1 MPFDA
6 SLESVVP
13 VRRGAL
19 LTALS
24 LGLVVVLLDVSIVNV
39 ALDQIRGLMNDGVA
53 GLQWVVNGYTLA
65 FAGLLLSGGA
75 LGDRFGAKRL
85 YLVGFALFT
94 LASLGC
100 GLAPTGPVLIAAR
113 VAQGLGAAL
122 LVPCSL
128 TLLTH
133 AYHDPQE
140 RARAIGI
147 WGAVGSMAMVA
158 GPVVGGLLIA
168 LFGWRSIF
176 LVNLPIGLV
185 GLWLTQ
191 RFTTETEGR
200 HSRPLDIP
208 GQVLAI
214 VGLVALTGAIVEGEP
229 MGWASPVVLGGFAL
243 FVVAAAA
250 FLLVETRSPAPMLPL
265 GLFRNPTFSAASYIG
280 FQVNIAFYGSLF
292 LLSLYFQGPLGM
304 SPLVTGLAFV
314 PMTGL
319 TGLINVVAG
328 RVAGRWGA
336 RLPIVT
342 GLAIGVVGFTALAV
356 VLTPA
361 STYAG
366 IWWPL
371 LLIGF
376 GMAMV
381 IPPLI
386 AALLATV
393 ERSRAGIASGV
404 LNAVR
409 QTGGAVGVAMLGAIS
424 GGGDSTAG
432 MRTAMLLCAGL
443 LATGLVAGLLCI
455 RTPAGGGPL
464 PVSGPDALH

>member
-6 SLESVVP
+6 SPKPVAP

-39 ALDQIRGLMNDGVA
+39 ALDQIRGLMDDGVA

-65 FAGLLLSGGA
+65 FAGLLLTGGA
-75 LGDRFGAKRL
+75 LGDRFGARRL
-85 YLVGFALFT
+85 YLAGFALFT

-100 GLAPTGPVLIAAR
+100 GLAPSGPVLIAAR

-133 AYHDPQE
+133 AYHDPHE

-191 RFTTETEGR
+191 RFTVETEGR
-200 HSRPLDIP
+200 HSRALDLP
-208 GQVLAI
+208 GQILAI
-214 VGLVALTGAIVEGEP
+214 IGLVALTGAIIEGEP

-243 FVVAAAA
+243 FLAAGAA
-250 FLLVETRSPAPMLPL
+250 FLWVEARSPAPMLPL
-265 GLFRNPTFSAASYIG
+265 GLFRQSTFSAASFIG

-319 TGLINVVAG
+319 TGLINIVAG
-328 RVAGRWGA
+328 RIAARWGA

-342 GLAIGVVGFTALAV
+342 GLGIGTAGFAALAV

-361 STYAG
+361 STYGG

-371 LLIGF
+371 LVIGF
-376 GMAMV
+376 GMALV
-381 IPPLI
+381 VPPLI
-386 AALLATV
+386 AAMLATV
-393 ERSRAGIASGV
+393 ERTRAGVASGV

-432 MRTAMLLCAGL
+432 MRVAMLLCAGL
-443 LATGLVAGLLCI
+443 LALAMIVGLLGI
-455 RTPAGGGPL
+455 RPPPGPLAGGGPE
-464 PVSGPDALH
+464 AIH